1 MSKQGLVDH
10 RAYLQVFG
18 CLLKQPSLIDSQ
30 DFPLDRI
37 DFNTD
42 KFYEFLFVAL
52 HNLYVNGAESIS
64 EFDVDSVF
72 SPLPEQYKIFQEN
85 DGLKYL
91 VDAREMAQLENY
103 EYYYHRV
110 KKFSLLRYY
119 VDKGL
124 DIAPLYDVSVTD
136 PKLEEI
142 ERQKFDELTEA
153 DIVGRVEDAFVLT
166 PKNQFVANILTEEVE
181 AGHNL
186 VELVDRYLKRPD
198 YGYPLASIALT
209 TLLRGAR
216 PGTLYLRS
224 MITGGG
230 KTRQA
235 IMDAC
240 NFAVPYVYDLKKKK
254 FVYTGHCVPT
264 LFIGVEGSN
273 IDFQK
278 IVLATVSKVS
288 TDHIQ
293 KGKYEEGELERVR
306 KATKYIQD
314 SPLYLA
320 YCDDYS
326 ISDIE
331 NLVKKYVIT
340 KNIEVCM
347 FDYLQSS
354 LRLMAEIRSK
364 GAAGMQE
371 YQMLR
376 VFATRLKA
384 LAERL
389 KICIISA
396 TQLNDTVNDKKYKD
410 QSVLEGSKSI
420 ANKIDGGIVCT
431 RPTQKEKALLDKIVR
446 NQVGCPEINLLQWC
460 YKMRDGEYSR
470 IIICS
475 HIDLGVMT
483 IKDCFITDY
492 DFNLID
498 IELDEVQ
505 VIDEDLIENIVDEHS
520 IAIDQ
525 ALEIEEEEEQP
536 QRKFDW

>member
-1 MSKQGLVDH
+1 MSKQGLVDY

-18 CLLKQPSLIDSQ
+18 CLLKQSSLIDSQ
-30 DFPLDRI
+30 DFPLERI

-42 KFYEFLFVAL
+42 KFHECLFVAL
-52 HNLYVNGAESIS
+52 HNLYVNGAESIT
-64 EFDVDSVF
+64 EFDVDSVLA
-72 SPLPEQYKIFQEN
+72 PLPEQYKIFQEN

-91 VDAREMAQLENY
+91 VDAKDMAQLENY
-103 EYYYHRV
+103 EYYYHTV

-119 VDKGL
+119 ESKGL
-124 DIAPLYDVSVTD
+124 DISPIYDMSITD
-136 PKLEEI
+136 PKLEEE
-142 ERQKFDELTEA
+142 ERKKFDELTEV
-153 DIVGRVEDAFVLT
+153 DIVNRVEEVFVLN
-166 PKNQFVANILTEEVE
+166 PKNKFVANILTDEQN

-186 VELVDRYLKRPD
+186 NELVDRYLTRPD

-235 IMDAC
+235 LMDAC
-240 NFAVPYVYDLKKKK
+240 NFAVPYVYDTKKKR
-254 FVYTGHCVPT
+254 FVHTGHRIPT
-264 LFIGVEGSN
+264 LFIGVEGDIPS
-273 IDFQK
+273 FQK

-293 KGKYEEGELERVR
+293 KGKYEPGELERVR
-306 KATKYIQD
+306 KATQYISD
-314 SPLYLA
+314 APLYLV

-340 KNIEVCM
+340 KGIEICI

-364 GAAGMQE
+364 GASGMQE

-376 VFATRLKA
+376 IFATRLKA
-384 LAERL
+384 LAERT

-431 RPTQKEKALLDKIVR
+431 RPTPSEKAKLEKIIH
-446 NQVGCPEINLLQWC
+446 NQIGCPEINLLQWC

-475 HIDLGVMT
+475 HIDLGCMN

-498 IELDEVQ
+498 VELDEVQ
-505 VIDEDLIENIVDEHS
+505 IIDEDVIETIVDEHS
-520 IAIDQ
+520 IAIDEAPEVEQ
-525 ALEIEEEEEQP
+525 EEEEQH
-536 QRKFDW
+536 RKFDW

>member
-1 MSKQGLVDH
+1 MSKQGLVDI

-42 KFYEFLFVAL
+42 KFHEYLFVAL
-52 HNLYVNGAESIS
+52 HNLYVNGAENIT
-64 EFDVDSVF
+64 EFDVDSAF
-72 SPLPEQYKIFQEN
+72 APYPEQYKVFQDN

-103 EYYYHRV
+103 EYYYHIV

-119 VDKGL
+119 EDKGL
-124 DIAPLYDVSVTD
+124 DISPIYDKDVSD
-136 PKLEEI
+136 PKLEEQ
-142 ERQKFDELTEA
+142 ERQKFEDLTEA
-153 DIVGRVEDAFVLT
+153 DIVNKVEDIFVLT
-166 PKNQFVANILTEEVE
+166 PKNQFVANILTDEQE

-186 VELVDRYLKRPD
+186 NELVDRYLTRPD

-254 FVYTGHCVPT
+254 FVHTGHQVPT
-264 LFIGVEGSN
+264 LFIGVEGN
-273 IDFQK
+273 IQDFQK

-293 KGKYEEGELERVR
+293 KGKYEPGELERVR

-314 SPLYLA
+314 APLYLV

-340 KNIEVCM
+340 KGIEICL

-354 LRLMAEIRSK
+354 LRLMSEIRNK

-384 LAERL
+384 LAERT

-420 ANKIDGGIVCT
+420 ANKIDGGVVCT
-431 RPTQKEKALLDKIVR
+431 RPTPSEKAKLEKIIH
-446 NQVGCPEINLLQWC
+446 NQIGCPEINLLQWC

-475 HIDLGVMT
+475 HIDLGCMT

-505 VIDEDLIENIVDEHS
+505 IIDEDVIETIVDEHS
-520 IAIDQ
+520 IAIDE
-525 ALEIEEEEEQP
+525 APEIEQQEEEQH
-536 QRKFDW
+536 RKFDW

>member
-10 RAYLQVFG
+10 RAYLQVIG
-18 CLLKQPSLIDSQ
+18 CLLKQASLIDSQ

-42 KFYEFLFVAL
+42 KFYEYLFVAL
-52 HNLYVNGAESIS
+52 HNLYINGAESIS

-72 SPLPEQYKIFQEN
+72 SSFPEQYKVFQEH

-91 VDAREMAQLENY
+91 VDAREMAQLDNY

-124 DIAPLYDVSVTD
+124 DISPIYDASITD
-136 PKLEEI
+136 PKLEEKQ
-142 ERQKFDELTEA
+142 RQKFEELTEA
-153 DIVGRVEDAFVLT
+153 DIIGKIEDVFVLT
-166 PKNQFVANILTEEVE
+166 PKNQFVTNILTDEQE

-186 VELVDRYLKRPD
+186 TELVDRYLKRPD

-254 FVYTGHCVPT
+254 FVYTGHSVPT
-264 LFIGVEGSN
+264 LFVGVEGSVV
-273 IDFQK
+273 DFQK

-293 KGKYEEGELERVR
+293 KGKYEAGELERVR
-306 KATKYIQD
+306 KATKYIED
-314 SPLYLA
+314 APLYLA

-340 KNIEVCM
+340 KGIEVCM

-389 KICIISA
+389 RICIISA
-396 TQLNDTVNDKKYKD
+396 TQLNDTVNEKKYKD
-410 QSVLEGSKSI
+410 QSVLEGSKST
-420 ANKIDGGIVCT
+420 ANKIDDGIVCT
-431 RPTQKEKALLDKIVR
+431 RPTQKEKAMLDKIVH

-498 IELDEVQ
+498 IELDDVQ
-505 VIDEDLIENIVDEHS
+505 VMDEDTIENIVDEHS
-520 IAIDQ
+520 IAIDEVP
-525 ALEIEEEEEQP
+525 EIEEEEQP

>member
-1 MSKQGLVDH
+1 MSKQGLVDY

-18 CLLKQPSLIDSQ
+18 CLLKQSSLIDSQ
-30 DFPLDRI
+30 DYPLDRI

-42 KFYEFLFVAL
+42 KFHEYLFVAL
-52 HNLYVNGAESIS
+52 HNLYVNGAENIT
-64 EFDVDSVF
+64 EFDVDSAF
-72 SPLPEQYKIFQEN
+72 ASHPEQYKIFQEN

-119 VDKGL
+119 EDRGL
-124 DIAPLYDVSVTD
+124 DISPIYDISITD
-136 PKLEEI
+136 PKLADA
-142 ERQKFDELTEA
+142 ERQKFDETTEA
-153 DIVGRVEDAFVLT
+153 DIIGRVEDTFVLK
-166 PKNQFVANILTEEVE
+166 PKNQFVANILTDEQE

-186 VELVDRYLKRPD
+186 NELVDKYLTRPD

-216 PGTLYLRS
+216 PGTLILRS

-235 IMDAC
+235 LMDAC

-254 FVYTGHCVPT
+254 FVHTGHCVPT
-264 LFIGVEGSN
+264 LFIGVEGAVT
-273 IDFQK
+273 DFQK

-293 KGKYEEGELERVR
+293 KGKYEKGELERVR
-306 KATKYIQD
+306 KAAKYIEE

-320 YCDDYS
+320 YCDDYN

-331 NLVKKYVIT
+331 NLIKKYVIT
-340 KNIEVCM
+340 KGIEVCM

-354 LRLMAEIRSK
+354 LRLMSEIRSK

-389 KICIISA
+389 KICVISA

-410 QSVLEGSKSI
+410 QSCLEGSKSI
-420 ANKIDGGIVCT
+420 ANKIDGGIICT
-431 RPTQKEKALLDKIVR
+431 KPTPAEKAKLEKIVH
-446 NQVGCPEINLLQWC
+446 NQIGCPEINHLMWC
-460 YKMRDGEYSR
+460 YKIRDGEYSR
-470 IIICS
+470 IIVCC
-475 HIDLGVMT
+475 HIDLGCMT

-498 IELDEVQ
+498 VPLDDVQ
-505 VIDEDLIENIVDEHS
+505 IIDEEVIETIVDEHS
-520 IAIDQ
+520 IAIDE
-525 ALEIEEEEEQP
+525 APEVPEEEEEQHK
-536 QRKFDW
+536 KFDW